1 MRKAAKT
8 LYRIAAVLFLM
19 FASGHT
25 AGFLSFRPKSAEGLA
40 VYESMRQV
48 HFQFGS
54 KMGTFLDFYVGFGLF
69 VSVYMIFSIFL
80 AWRLS
85 NSQPGEISM
94 ARVLAWVLFGVQ
106 VANVA
111 VCAVYFG
118 PVQVA
123 FAAACAATIGF
134 AALQTRPAAS
144 VASNV

>member
-1 MRKAAKT
+1 MKKVAKS
-8 LYRIAAVLFLM
+8 LYRIASVLFLM
-19 FASGHT
+19 FATGHT

-40 VYESMRQV
+40 VLDNMRQV

-54 KMGTFLDFYVGFGLF
+54 TTDTWLNFYTGFGLF

-85 NSQPGEISM
+85 NTQPGEISM
-94 ARVLAWVLFGVQ
+94 ARTLAWVLFGVQ
-106 VANVA
+106 VANVV
-111 VCAVYFG
+111 VCFAYFG

-134 AALQTRPAAS
+134 AALKTQPAALALS
-144 VASNV
+144 A

>member
-1 MRKAAKT
+1 MKKAAIW

-19 FASGHT
+19 FATGHT
-25 AGFLSFRPKSAEGLA
+25 LGFLSFRPKSPEGLA

-54 KMGTFLDFYVGFGLF
+54 KMGTFLDFYIGFGLF

-85 NSQPGEISM
+85 NARTGEISM

-111 VCAVYFG
+111 VCYVYFG

-134 AALQTRPAAS
+134 AALNTQPMRALSA
-144 VASNV
+144 

>member
-1 MRKAAKT
+1 MKKAAT
-8 LYRIAAVLFLM
+8 LSYRIAAVLFVL

-25 AGFLSFRPKSAEGLA
+25 AGFLTFRPKSAEGLA
-40 VYESMRQV
+40 VLENMRQV
-48 HFQFGS
+48 HFKFGS
-54 KMGTFLDFYVGFGLF
+54 TTDTWLNFYTGFGLF

-85 NSQPGEISM
+85 NTQPGEIAM
-94 ARVLAWVLFGVQ
+94 ARALAWVLFGVQ

-111 VCAVYFG
+111 VCYAYFG

-134 AALQTRPAAS
+134 AAVQTRPQLAS
-144 VASNV
+144 AT